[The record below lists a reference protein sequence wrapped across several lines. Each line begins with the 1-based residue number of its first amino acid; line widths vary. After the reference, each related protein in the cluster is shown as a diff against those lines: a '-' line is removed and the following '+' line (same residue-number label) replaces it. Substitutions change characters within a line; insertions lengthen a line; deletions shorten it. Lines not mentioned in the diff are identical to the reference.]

1 MSSPRSESR
10 SSGAGIAVGVYDE
23 PQLIVSGVRRMFSA
37 HGARAWVQPLADAR
51 GSSKIDVLLCDPMD
65 RDVEIEDYLAR
76 VATLTAA
83 PIVVFSWSIR
93 PHGVRR
99 ALAAGARAYVSKG
112 CSAQDLIT
120 AVEAAHRGDVLV
132 PSLLNGVEILSARET
147 DVLHLICR
155 GMSNDEIADALFL
168 SVNSVKTYIRQVY
181 QKIGVNRRAQAVA
194 WGIGRGY

>member
-1 MSSPRSESR
+1 MSSLRSEPR

-23 PQLIVSGVRRMFSA
+23 PQLIVSGVRGMFSA

-51 GSSKIDVLLCDPMD
+51 GSAKIDVLLCDPMD
-65 RDVEIEDYLAR
+65 RDVEVEDYLAR

-83 PIVVFSWSIR
+83 PIVVFSWTTR
-93 PHGVRR
+93 PHSIRR

-112 CSAQDLIT
+112 GTAQDLIS
-120 AVEAAHRGDVLV
+120 AIEAAHRGEVLS
-132 PSLLNGVEILSARET
+132 PSLAEAVDLLSARET

-155 GMSNDEIADALFL
+155 GMSNDEIADTLFV